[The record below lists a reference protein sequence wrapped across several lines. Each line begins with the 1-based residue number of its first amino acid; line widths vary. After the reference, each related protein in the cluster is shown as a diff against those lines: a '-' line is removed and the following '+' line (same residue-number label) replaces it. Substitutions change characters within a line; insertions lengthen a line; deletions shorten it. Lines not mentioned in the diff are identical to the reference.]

1 MFQHLKE
8 SLQWEISVV
17 IQFGLALLVDQVE
30 PEINNQLSVTGME
43 IAIKVQNAFKQEES
57 NNVSGKIQ
65 GHKMETLN

>member
-1 MFQHLKE
+1 
-8 SLQWEISVV
+8 VV